1 MGNHLSGCNQIDG
14 NDNPNTLHGGSGCD
28 EIWSYGGH
36 DEVYGHAGGDDLH
49 LGSEYDWGHG
59 GEGGDTISGGA
70 NGTSN
75 FDELFGQDGP
85 DNLQDEGIGSDADQL
100 CGGNND
106 DVLNTYDG
114 DNRDNLIGEG
124 GSDSLYDGGDSDF
137 KKQDGTCT

>member
-1 MGNHLSGCNQIDG
+1 MRRDVDVRRSRPGIRPRQWRR
-14 NDNPNTLHGGSGCD
+14 PPHGLR
-28 EIWSYGGH
+28 
-36 DEVYGHAGGDDLH
+36 VR
-49 LGSEYDWGHG
+49 LGLR
-59 GEGGDTISGGA
+59 GEGGDTIAGGA

-85 DNLQDEGIGSDADQL
+85 DNLQDEGIGGDSDQL

-124 GSDSLYDGGDSDF
+124 GSDSLYDGTDSDF
-137 KKQDGTCT
+137 EKQDGVCV